1 MNPCVARAT
10 TGLGRFIDNGATPS
24 NSPDAFYNAALD
36 SAKLGDKIKA
46 AELLENAL
54 KLDPSFDKAK
64 LLEEKLLK

>member
-1 MNPCVARAT
+1 MMENQFKTEVLVASIRHP
-10 TGLGRFIDNGATPS
+10 LHV
-24 NSPDAFYNAALD
+24 LD